1 MPTSFEEYCGLK
13 MMYKEF
19 RQEWKN
25 IEMYPHLTNPD
36 DIEQKRQE
44 KRLMKR
50 LLKTTEK
57 ANPAWKQ

>member
-25 IEMYPHLTNPD
+25 IEMYPHLSNPD
-36 DIEQKRQE
+36 EMEHKR
-44 KRLMKR
+44 
-50 LLKTTEK
+50 
-57 ANPAWKQ
+57 